1 MRLKRFIALG
11 VMCLFIQANAQQLIN
26 ERNIYDMPSA
36 SAADLSPDGSKVV
49 YIVGTSDPEA
59 NRGSSKLYLLD
70 VSKNNREVLIE
81 NVSDPKWSPD
91 GKQIAFRGNIDGKS
105 GIYVMDPANKKP
117 VFIAEVYSSN
127 HFLGHPTQKN
137 YEWSPD
143 GKSIAYVSADPT
155 TGDWDIDPN
164 APKVIE
170 RLLYRSRTSFSDNR
184 ITKIYVADVASG
196 TSKLLTNDN
205 FDSHSLSWAPDSRSI
220 VYVSNHTG
228 DADGNYNN
236 DLFIVDVSS
245 TQVRQITKTVGTEH
259 FPQWSPDGKHII
271 YPATIRP
278 INTKD
283 SPPEDTKLY
292 VYNVESGQVTCV
304 TQDLDERA
312 DGPKWAADGKSYYF
326 GFPKFGKRVIYKGTL
341 GSDQFVPVVDKEGSA
356 GRPTVGGKALL
367 FSMSTASQP
376 NEFYLTKDDGK
387 TMTQLTFDAT
397 EWIKDKSLSK
407 MEAFWYKSFDGVD
420 AQGFIN
426 YPANLRPGQKI
437 PVIHRIHGGPHGA
450 FGFGFTDINEILVA
464 KGYAVISL
472 NPRGSSGYGQKFSD
486 GTYQAWGGGDY
497 RDLMAGMDYA
507 LENYDFLDE
516 DRMGVTGGSYGGFMT
531 NWVVTQT
538 NRYKAAVTS
547 ASVSNLIS
555 FYGTSLYQDLI
566 ETEFNGL
573 PWDNYALLWH
583 FSPMAHIKNVTTP
596 TLLIHGENDIDVPIG
611 QAEEFYIALKK
622 LGVPAR
628 FVRYPNEGHGFSQP
642 KNRLHNNRQLL
653 EWFDKYLK

>member
-1 MRLKRFIALG
+1 MNNKWFLTLSII
-11 VMCLFIQANAQQLIN
+11 CLFFQAMSQQLIN

-36 SAADLSPDGSKVV
+36 SAAALSPDGKSLI
-49 YIVGTSDPEA
+49 YIIGKSDPIA
-59 NRGSSKLYLLD
+59 NQISSKLYLKDL
-70 VSKNNREVLIE
+70 SKDEPQLLIE

-91 GKQIAFRGNIDGKS
+91 GKWISFRGSQDGKS
-105 GIYVMDPANKKP
+105 GIIIMDPSNKKSI
-117 VFIAEVYSSN
+117 FIAEVFSSN

-143 GKSIAYVSADPT
+143 SKSIAYVSADPN
-155 TGDWDIDPN
+155 TGDWNIDPN

-184 ITKIYVADVASG
+184 ITKIYVVDIATK
-196 TSKLLTNDN
+196 TSKLVTNDN
-205 FDSHSLSWAPDSRSI
+205 FDSHSLSWGADSRSI

-228 DADGNYNN
+228 EADGNYNN
-236 DLFIVDVSS
+236 DLFIVDVQS
-245 TQVRQITKTVGTEH
+245 QQIKQITHTVGTEH
-259 FPQWSPDGKHII
+259 HPQWSPDGKYII

-292 VYNVESGQVTCV
+292 IYNVQNGEVTCL
-304 TQDLDERA
+304 TTNLDERA
-312 DGPKWAADGKSYYF
+312 DGPKWASDSKSYYF
-326 GFPKFGKRVIYKGTL
+326 GFPKFGKRVIYKGTI
-341 GSDQFVPVVDKEGSA
+341 GSDQFIPVIDERGSA
-356 GRPTVGGKALL
+356 GRHSIIGNSILYSYSSPN
-367 FSMSTASQP
+367 QP
-376 NEFYLTKDDGK
+376 SEFYLTHDEGK
-387 TMTQLTFDAT
+387 TKTQLTFYST
-397 EWIKDKSLSK
+397 EWIKDKTLS
-407 MEAFWYKSFDGVD
+407 MVEDFWFKSFDGVD
-420 AQGFIN
+420 VQGFIN
-426 YPANLRPGQKI
+426 YPSNIPEGQKI

-450 FGFGFTDINEILVA
+450 FGFGYTDINEILVA
-464 KGYAVISL
+464 KGYAVISI

-497 RDLMAGMDYA
+497 RDLMEGIDYA
-507 LENYDFLDE
+507 LEKYSFLDE
-516 DRMGVTGGSYGGFMT
+516 ERMGVTGGSYGGFMT

-583 FSPMAHIKNVTTP
+583 FSPMAHVKNVKTP
-596 TLLIHGENDIDVPIG
+596 TLLIHGENDIDVPVG

-622 LGVPAR
+622 LNVPAR

-642 KNRLHNNRQLL
+642 KNRLHNNQQLL
-653 EWFDKYLK
+653 EWFDKYVK